1 MMTYVPGDCFEK
13 DGFSY
18 YMKNYRLAVI
28 YRCENDAETVIVPE
42 KVEEYH
48 VAVEEPV
55 FEDLPNLRHL
65 IFEPGVQIVRRILDM
80 SESFCPVR
88 NCPNLETVTLPDWF
102 DAEGEELH
110 PEGCPAFKGY
120 IARPESEN
128 YFSENGCLYHKK
140 EDGTTELVHC
150 ADPKERM
157 RLAREMVEEMTDEEL
172 EELAENCIA
181 LLDQIEL

>member
-1 MMTYVPGDCFEK
+1 MKRRPGDDFTI
-13 DGFSY
+13 DGFFC
-18 YMKNYRLAVI
+18 YMRNYREADL
-28 YRCENDAETVIVPE
+28 YRCESDAETIIVPE
-42 KVEEYH
+42 KAEKYRV
-48 VAVEEPV
+48 VLTEPI
-55 FEDLPNLRHL
+55 FKDLPNLRHL
-65 IFEPGVQIVRRILDM
+65 IFEPGVQIARRILDM

-88 NCPNLETVTLPDWF
+88 NCPNLETVTLPDRF
-102 DAEGEELH
+102 DAEDVVLE

-128 YFSENGCLYHKK
+128 YLSENGCLYHKK

-172 EELAENCIA
+172 EELTENCIA
-181 LLDQIEL
+181 LLDQIGL

>member
-1 MMTYVPGDCFEK
+1 MKRNPGDCFEK

-18 YMKNYRLAVI
+18 YMKNYRQAVLCC
-28 YRCENDAETVIVPE
+28 CESDAETVIVPE
-42 KVEEYH
+42 KVEEYP

-65 IFEPGVQIVRRILDM
+65 IFEPGVQIIRRVLDW
-80 SESFCPVR
+80 SGFCPVR

-102 DAEGEELH
+102 EAEEEMLH

-120 IARPESEN
+120 IARPENEN
-128 YFSENGCLYHKK
+128 YFSENGCLYLKK
-140 EDGTTELVHC
+140 EDGTRELVYC

-157 RLAREMVEEMTDEEL
+157 RLARAMVEEMTDEEL
-172 EELAENCIA
+172 EELAENCLS
-181 LLDQIEL
+181 LLDQLDL